1 MTRVASWLKLRHNLH
16 GFDLFEYK
24 ILMFEMYALLGRGC
38 LYALVHQPVRH
49 LENGYMEDN
58 L

>member
-1 MTRVASWLKLRHNLH
+1 MARMASRLNFRHNLH

-24 ILMFEMYALLGRGC
+24 ILMFDVYALLRRGC
-38 LYALVHQPVRH
+38 LWSLVHQPVCL
-49 LENGYMEDN
+49 LENGYMEVN